1 ALDVDA
7 LTYAL
12 GDLVGRH
19 EVLRTVFATV
29 DGQPYQHILP
39 PEKAS
44 FDLPVVEQVADL
56 ASAINEVA
64 AHRFDLATEI
74 PLRAW
79 LFETGPDKHVLVM
92 VVHHIAGDGW
102 SMGPLARDVSA
113 AYAARTTG
121 RAPGWEPLAVQYAD
135 YTLWQRELLGE
146 ETGRESLLNEQL
158 GYWREALAELPQELT
173 LPFDRPRPSV
183 ASHRGGRVEIRVPGE
198 VHARVAELAR
208 AEGVTVFMVLQAA
221 LAVLLSRLGAGS
233 DIPLGTPV
241 AGRTDEAMDNLV
253 GFFVNTLVIRTDLS
267 GDPTFTRLLE
277 QAQEKNLAAF
287 AHQDLP
293 FERLVED
300 LAPARS
306 MTRHPL
312 FQVMLAL
319 QNNVQA
325 VLDLPGIDTEPLPT
339 GEPAAKFDLFFDLA
353 ETFHTHT
360 HT

>member
-1 ALDVDA
+1 
-7 LTYAL
+7 
-12 GDLVGRH
+12 
-19 EVLRTVFATV
+19 
-29 DGQPYQHILP
+29 
-39 PEKAS
+39 
-44 FDLPVVEQVADL
+44 
-56 ASAINEVA
+56 
-64 AHRFDLATEI
+64 
-74 PLRAW
+74 
-79 LFETGPDKHVLVM
+79 M
-92 VVHHIAGDGW
+92 
-102 SMGPLARDVSA
+102 
-113 AYAARTTG
+113 
-121 RAPGWEPLAVQYAD
+121 QYAD

-241 AGRTDEAMDNLV
+241 AGRTDEAMDDLV

-277 QAQEKNLAAF
+277 QAREKNLAAF

-360 HT
+360 HTHTDTGADAGTGTGTGSRNRPAGLRGGIDYALDLFDHETVATLAERFVRVLDTVTRQPHQRVSIVEVLDPAER